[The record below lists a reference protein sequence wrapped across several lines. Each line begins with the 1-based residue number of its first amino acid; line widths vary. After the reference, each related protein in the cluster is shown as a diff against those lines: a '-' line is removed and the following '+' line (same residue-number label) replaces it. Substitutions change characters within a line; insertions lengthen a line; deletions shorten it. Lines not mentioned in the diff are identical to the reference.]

1 MHKNLIKQ
9 LKEFGLNPHYWFLKK
24 LKQKNRWMIIHK
36 KEKGVRLIGTT
47 ETNRC
52 WKDIEWVI

>member
-1 MHKNLIKQ
+1 MNKDLITQ

-24 LKQKNRWMIIHK
+24 LKQENRWMIIHK
-36 KEKGVRLIGTT
+36 KEREIRLIGTT
-47 ETNRC
+47 EKNRD